1 MTLKI
6 KSLHARFA
14 AELRG
19 LDLTQPLPDA
29 AFAEVRAAFEEH
41 SVLVIPGPVLTDAQ
55 QIAFSERFGHVQTS
69 FSGNLTGGSKLSR
82 QSNIDP
88 KSDAI
93 MPPDHDRMIYQKGN
107 RLWHSDSS
115 YRASGS
121 LCSILAAREV
131 PPVGGNT
138 EFVSTRNAWDDLP
151 EDLKRRAERL
161 RVVHSIGY
169 SRDLATPG
177 ILTEAQKQEAPPA
190 IHPLVQVNPV
200 NGRRSLLIG
209 AHASHIDGVSLEEGR
224 ALLADLLARAT
235 TPANVYSHGW
245 RNGDVVIWDNR
256 CILHRAT
263 PFESQR
269 YRRWL
274 ERTTITGERP
284 AA

>member
-1 MTLKI
+1 MTLDLTT
-6 KSLHARFA
+6 LHPRFG

-19 LDLTQPLPDA
+19 VDLTRPMSDA
-29 AFAEVRAAFEEH
+29 AFAEIRAAFDAY
-41 SVLVIPGPVLTDAQ
+41 SVLVIPGPVLTDDQ
-55 QIAFSERFGHVQTS
+55 QIAFSDRFGHVQVS

-88 KSDAI
+88 KTDAI

-131 PPVGGNT
+131 PPVGGDT
-138 EFVSTRNAWDDLP
+138 EFVSTRAAFEDLP
-151 EDLKRRAERL
+151 GDLKRLIEGL
-161 RVVHSIGY
+161 VVEHSIGY

-177 ILTEAQKQEAPPA
+177 ILTAAQKREAPPA
-190 IHPLVQVNPV
+190 LHRLVQVNPA
-200 NGRRSLLIG
+200 NGRKSLLIG
-209 AHASHIDGVSLEEGR
+209 AHASHIDGMPVEAGR
-224 ALLADLLARAT
+224 ALLADLLERAT
-235 TPANVYSHGW
+235 APENIYSHAW
-245 RNGDVVIWDNR
+245 RDGDVVIWDNR

-263 PFESQR
+263 PFDTQR
-269 YRRWL
+269 HRRWL

-284 AA
+284 TA